1 MKHTLLKILTIFVP
15 VLLLLVALQYSIFSV
30 LSVRKQY
37 QDICDSA
44 ENNIPQPNEEDSTWV
59 QLYKEKTWL
68 ESRLNSAKSDSICL
82 SINLKDSVI
91 QLELKGVVLLS
102 SPMITYSTDRLLKE
116 LTPGGY
122 HNLFSKEVQAI
133 NDLSTIE
140 KVPLIIKQAPKDT
153 IEYARQSHAVDS
165 LPNEEVHWL
174 MQFENGIE
182 LHIEGSDSDLHKKIW
197 RNKFWQKQ
205 NFATTL
211 AKLKKTLRFETPEY
225 HPRIM
230 VVISKTDAKAIYRA
244 LPEKPLICI
253 RM

>member
-1 MKHTLLKILTIFVP
+1 MKRTLLKILTILVP

-30 LSVRKQY
+30 ISVRKQY
-37 QDICDSA
+37 QNICNLA
-44 ENNIPQPNEEDSTWV
+44 NNNIPQPSEEDSIWI

-82 SINLKDSVI
+82 AINLKDSVV

-122 HNLFSKEVQAI
+122 HHLFSKETQAI
-133 NDLSTIE
+133 NALSTIE
-140 KVPLIIKQAPKDT
+140 KVPLTIKQAPKDT
-153 IEYARQSHAVDS
+153 IEYASQSHVVDS

-182 LHIEGSDSDLHKKIW
+182 LRIEGSDIGTQKKIW
-197 RNKFWQKQ
+197 RNKFWRKQ
-205 NFATTL
+205 DFATTI
-211 AKLKKTLRFETPEY
+211 AKLNKTLKFETPDY
-225 HPRIM
+225 KPGIS
-230 VVISKTDAKAIYRA
+230 VVISKADAKAIYRA
-244 LPEKPLICI
+244 LPEKPYVNI
-253 RM
+253 RF